1 MKMKAPQV
9 TRESLIALKTLIRF
23 DFAREVKKVV
33 TAGQDPS
40 INPTETT
47 LKILMLSEMMN
58 EAEQPL
64 GIALAMIEM
73 TGAANAWLPLNDDR
87 YAMYQ
92 RIIGLQL
99 EEEDFKGL
107 PKELDEK
114 ARALFTSIQTALK
127 KDFDEASLIDPQQEM
142 ARQPRAPS
150 PLGARPP
157 PAGTL
162 N

>member
-1 MKMKAPQV
+1 MKLKAPQV

-33 TAGQDPS
+33 TAGQDPT
-40 INPTETT
+40 INPAETT
-47 LKILMLSEMMN
+47 VKVLMLSEHMN

-64 GIALAMIEM
+64 AIAMAMIEM
-73 TGAANAWLPLNDDR
+73 TGAANAWLPINEDR
-87 YAMYQ
+87 FAMYM
-92 RIIGLQL
+92 RIINLQL

-114 ARALFTSIQTALK
+114 ARSLFTSIQTALK
-127 KDFDEASLIDPQQEM
+127 KDFEEASLIDPQEM
-142 ARQPRAPS
+142 MRGPRAPS
-150 PLGARPP
+150 LGAKP
-157 PAGTL
+157 PASGMM